1 MIKILFSI
9 KNHFQ
14 NLLLIKKLGFEKKY
28 IFKYFLGI
36 FLKQIIKIKFFSKIR
51 EIKDFYIKGSYTKNW
66 TSGNANNFLE
76 LTKLLETN
84 SDQFSIRILEI
95 GSFEGYS
102 ANIFNKIFA
111 NSKIYCVDPFVSYS
125 EHPGLNFNKVEN
137 NFDIN
142 TKDKNV
148 KKFKMFSKDFF
159 KTNEIIFDIIY
170 IDGSHK
176 ADDVFLDGVNSFKYL
191 KKGGIIFFDDFL
203 GGVITESSP
212 IIGIKKFI
220 DTFRPSLELCFIN
233 LQIGFKKIKD

>member
-1 MIKILFSI
+1 VRILFSI

-28 IFKYFLGI
+28 IFKYILGI
-36 FLKQIIKIKFFSKIR
+36 FLKQIIKIKFCSKIR
-51 EIKDFYIKGSYTKNW
+51 EIKDFYIKGSYTKDW

-84 SDQFSIRILEI
+84 SDQFSIRVLEI

-102 ANIFNKIFA
+102 ANIFNKIFT

-125 EHPGLNFNKVEN
+125 EHSGLNFNKVEN

-142 TKDKNV
+142 TKDINV
-148 KKFKMFSKDFF
+148 LKFKMFSKDFF
-159 KTNEIIFDIIY
+159 KANEIIFDIIY

-176 ADDVFLDGVNSFKYL
+176 ADDVF
-191 KKGGIIFFDDFL
+191 
-203 GGVITESSP
+203 
-212 IIGIKKFI
+212 
-220 DTFRPSLELCFIN
+220 
-233 LQIGFKKIKD
+233 

>member
-14 NLLLIKKLGFEKKY
+14 NVLLINKLGFEKKY
-28 IFKYFLGI
+28 IFKYILGI
-36 FLKQIIKIKFFSKIR
+36 FSKQIIKIKFISKIK
-51 EIKDFYIKGSYTKNW
+51 EIKDFFFKGSYTKNW
-66 TSGNANNFLE
+66 TSGNANNFLA
-76 LTKLLETN
+76 LNKLLETN

-125 EHPGLNFNKVEN
+125 EHPSLNFNKVEN

-191 KKGGIIFFDDFL
+191 KKGGVIFFDDFL

-220 DTFRPSLELCFIN
+220 DTFRLSLELCFIN